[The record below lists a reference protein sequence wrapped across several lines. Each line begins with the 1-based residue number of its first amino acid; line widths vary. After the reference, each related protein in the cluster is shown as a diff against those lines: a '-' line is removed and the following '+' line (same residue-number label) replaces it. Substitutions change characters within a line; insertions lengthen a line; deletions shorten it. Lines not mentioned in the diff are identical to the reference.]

1 MEDSNG
7 AAAATSSQRPH
18 VALLPTP
25 GIGHLIPMA
34 ELAKLLVARHGFS
47 VTIIT
52 LAISASKA
60 PATLLSSLPHSVSSL
75 ALAPV
80 PLDDLPPDAHIETT
94 MAAPATLLSSS
105 PTPSPPSPSP
115 PFPSTTSLP
124 TPTLRPHGCRHSP
137 LPPRPPRR
145 PVPPTIL
152 RQPRRL
158 RHRHLG
164 TDASMSPASSASRP
178 ICSSPPTSSHS
189 RSSSTS
195 PSSTPPPAA
204 STGTYPRRSAY
215 RAASPSPDWTSSSRS
230 RTGLTTPTGGCSTKR
245 AGTGRR
251 RAFSPTTF
259 DAMEPEA
266 ANILQ
271 QTVPGRPP
279 VYLVGPLT
287 QSGKNEADEGAE
299 CLRWLDR
306 QPKGSVLFVSFGSG
320 GTLSMAQMAELALG
334 LELSRQRFLW
344 VVKSPSDGGDA
355 SEAYFTVQSKED
367 PFRFLPAGF
376 VDRTREVGLLVPSW
390 APQAAV
396 LNHAATG
403 GFLSHCGWNLT
414 LESVKAGVPMV
425 AWPLFAEQR
434 QNAVML
440 EEGARIALRL
450 PRAEEGIVPREE
462 VARVVKELMEG
473 EEGKAVH
480 QRVAELREASA
491 RRLEEGGAAYTA
503 LDAVANKWKATN

>member
-7 AAAATSSQRPH
+7 AAAATRSRRPH

-34 ELAKLLVARHGFS
+34 EMAKLLVARHGFS

-60 PATLLSSLPHSVSSL
+60 QATLLSSLPHSVSSL

-80 PLDDLPPDAHIETT
+80 PLHDLPPDANIETT
-94 MAAPATLLSSS
+94 MAVAIVR
-105 PTPSPPSPSP
+105 
-115 PFPSTTSLP
+115 SLP
-124 TPTLRPHGCRHSP
+124 GLRDALS
-137 LPPRPPRR
+137 
-145 PVPPTIL
+145 
-152 RQPRRL
+152 RL
-158 RHRHLG
+158 RSSDNLVAFVADIFG
-164 TDASMSPASSASRP
+164 TDAFDVSRELGVPPYLFFPTNLLTLSLLLHLPELDATTSCEYRDLPAPLCLPGCVP
-178 ICSSPPTSSHS
+178 IPGPDLLQPIQD
-189 RSSSTS
+189 RSND
-195 PSSTPPPAA
+195 
-204 STGTYPRRSAY
+204 AY
-215 RAASPSPDWTSSSRS
+215 RWVLHQA
-230 RTGLTTPTGGCSTKR
+230 
-245 AGTGRR
+245 RR
-251 RAFSPTTF
+251 YWEAEGILANTF

-334 LELSRQRFLW
+334 LELSGQRFLW

-376 VDRTREVGLLVPSW
+376 VDRTREVGLLVPSC

-403 GFLSHCGWNLT
+403 GFLSHCGWNST

-440 EEGARIALRL
+440 AEGSRIALRL

-473 EEGKAVH
+473 EEGKAAH

-491 RRLEEGGAAYTA
+491 RCLEEGGAAYTA
-503 LDAVANKWKATN
+503 LDAVGNKWKATN